1 MLTFLAVVFCVFVA
15 MVLFGAAVSGSVETL
30 G

>member
-1 MLTFLAVVFCVFVA
+1 MFAILAILMCVFVA
-15 MVLFGAAVSGSVETL
+15 MVLFGAAVGGSVKTL

>member
-1 MLTFLAVVFCVFVA
+1 MLTVLMIFVV
-15 MVLFGAAVSGSVETL
+15 MVLFGAVVSGSVKTL

>member
-1 MLTFLAVVFCVFVA
+1 MLTVLTILMGLFVV
-15 MVLFGAAVSGSVETL
+15 MVLFGTAVSGSVKTL

>member
-1 MLTFLAVVFCVFVA
+1 MITILAILMGVFVA
-15 MVLFGAAVSGSVETL
+15 MVLFGAAVGGSVKTL

>member
-1 MLTFLAVVFCVFVA
+1 MLTVLTILMGLFVA
-15 MVLFGAAVSGSVETL
+15 MVLFGAAVSGSVKTL

>member
-1 MLTFLAVVFCVFVA
+1 MITVLTILMGLFVA
-15 MVLFGAAVSGSVETL
+15 MVLFGAAVSDSVTTL

>member
-1 MLTFLAVVFCVFVA
+1 MITFLAILMGVFVA
-15 MVLFGAAVSGSVETL
+15 MVLLGAAVGGSVKTL